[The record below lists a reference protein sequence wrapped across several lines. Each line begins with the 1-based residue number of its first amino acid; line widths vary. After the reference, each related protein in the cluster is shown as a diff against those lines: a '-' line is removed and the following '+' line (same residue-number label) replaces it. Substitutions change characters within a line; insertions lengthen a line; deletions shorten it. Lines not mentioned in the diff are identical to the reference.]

1 MGQREPLLKCSM
13 PELPEVETTRRGIAP
28 ALEGRAI
35 VDLIIRD
42 RRLRWPVPKG
52 LEQRLRGQTVI
63 RVARRAKYLLL
74 ETPAGSAMIHLG
86 MSGSIR
92 IVPKNEMPEKHDHFD
107 IITSHAEIVRFN
119 DPRRFGSLLW
129 AGANPLDHP
138 LLAELGPEPLG
149 PDFTGDYLRQS
160 AQGRQVAIKQHI
172 MNSKVVAGVGNIY
185 ANEALFRAGIRP
197 TRAAGRIALP
207 RMLLLA
213 DEIRAV
219 LSDAIRQGGT
229 TLRDYRG
236 GDGKPG
242 YFKQQLL
249 VYDRGDKPCLKCGQ
263 AIKRIVQGQRAT
275 YYCSNCQR

>member
-1 MGQREPLLKCSM
+1 M

-28 ALEGRAI
+28 ALEGRTI
-35 VDLIIRD
+35 VALVVRE
-42 RRLRWPVPKG
+42 RRLRWPVPRG
-52 LEQRLRGQTVI
+52 LETKLTGQNITGLH
-63 RVARRAKYLLL
+63 RRAKYLLL

-86 MSGSIR
+86 MSGSMR
-92 IVPKNEMPEKHDHFD
+92 IVPEHEKPEKHDHFD
-107 IITSHAEIVRFN
+107 IVTNAAAIVRFN

-129 AGANPLDHP
+129 AGRNPLEHP

-149 PDFTGDYLRQS
+149 PDFTGEYLWQS
-160 AQGRQVAIKQHI
+160 SLGRKASIKQHI

-185 ANEALFRAGIRP
+185 ANEALFRAGIHP

-207 RMLLLA
+207 RMQLLA
-213 DEIRAV
+213 EEIQAV
-219 LSDAIRQGGT
+219 LSDAIKQGGT

-249 VYDRGDKPCLKCGQ
+249 VYDRGDQPCTKCSQ
-263 AIKRIVQGQRAT
+263 PIKRIVQGQRAT
-275 YYCSNCQR
+275 YYCGNCQR